1 MKTYNFLQIKANVA
15 VTCNH
20 AHGIQT
26 LASKSHLPT
35 DKIKNSS
42 TYLRDHKNVSLVAKL
57 IFISNFLYFFFFHL
71 LSYFTDIFFKA

>member
-20 AHGIQT
+20 VHGIQT
-26 LASKSHLPT
+26 LASKSHLQT

-42 TYLRDHKNVSLVAKL
+42 TYYVIIKMLALV
-57 IFISNFLYFFFFHL
+57 N
-71 LSYFTDIFFKA
+71 

>member
-20 AHGIQT
+20 VHGIQT

-42 TYLRDHKNVSLVAKL
+42 TYLRDHKNVSLSKL
-57 IFISNFLYFFFFHL
+57 N
-71 LSYFTDIFFKA
+71 

>member
-20 AHGIQT
+20 VHGIQT

-42 TYLRDHKNVSLVAKL
+42 TYLRDHKNVSLVNSQVYLSLFGFSVFAFKP
-57 IFISNFLYFFFFHL
+57 IFH
-71 LSYFTDIFFKA
+71 